1 MGSSPLIRA
10 AFPSAARIR
19 WASSASGVATGARS
33 TAQFIIICRWLQL
46 IHKDRPAPLEN
57 APFSTQCKPRH
68 DILYTRGE
76 SSRLYSEC
84 PNRAS
89 AGSTPSSLCMLCLL
103 IHNYSLFFRPVVSP
117 LGGEDAPVVWRCG
130 ESPKAAL
137 RHPVCIG
144 RLLPAP
150 LSVAQQGQESWTSS
164 PA

>member
-1 MGSSPLIRA
+1 MSLVSVLGCGIWF
-10 AFPSAARIR
+10 FPIEE
-19 WASSASGVATGARS
+19 
-33 TAQFIIICRWLQL
+33 QL
-46 IHKDRPAPLEN
+46 
-57 APFSTQCKPRH
+57 
-68 DILYTRGE
+68 Y
-76 SSRLYSEC
+76 
-84 PNRAS
+84 
-89 AGSTPSSLCMLCLL
+89 CMLCLL